1 MAPVLQS
8 ALGVSVFIALA
19 WAVSEERRAFPWRIV
34 LAGLALQ
41 FALAGALLK
50 LPWIRGWV
58 LGLNEAMLGLE
69 RATEAGTAFVFGY
82 LGGGPLPF
90 EEVTP
95 GTSFVIAF
103 RVLPLIL
110 VVSALSSLLFYWRI
124 LPFVVR
130 VLSRI
135 LEKTLGIGGAVGL
148 SAAADVFVGMVE
160 APLLVRPYLGA
171 LSRGELFSL
180 MSCGM
185 ATIAGTVMVLYAS
198 ILGEVVPEAMGHI
211 LTASL
216 INTPGALLIAAVMV
230 PSVGPATAGELGPAE
245 TARSSMDAITS
256 GTLAG
261 IALLINIVA
270 LLVVFVALVS
280 LADGILGVLL
290 PDIGGE
296 PVTLRRLLGTLM
308 TPLAWLAGI
317 PWGEAQT
324 AGALMG
330 TKTVLN
336 ELVAYLDLARLPK
349 DALSE
354 RSTVI
359 MTYALCGFANL
370 GSLGILIGGL
380 GTMVPERRAEVTA
393 LGPKSIVSGTLTTL
407 LTGAIV
413 GVLWS

>member
-1 MAPVLQS
+1 
-8 ALGVSVFIALA
+8 
-19 WAVSEERRAFPWRIV
+19 
-34 LAGLALQ
+34 
-41 FALAGALLK
+41 
-50 LPWIRGWV
+50 
-58 LGLNEAMLGLE
+58 
-69 RATEAGTAFVFGY
+69 
-82 LGGGPLPF
+82 
-90 EEVTP
+90 
-95 GTSFVIAF
+95 
-103 RVLPLIL
+103 
-110 VVSALSSLLFYWRI
+110 
-124 LPFVVR
+124 
-130 VLSRI
+130 
-135 LEKTLGIGGAVGL
+135 
-148 SAAADVFVGMVE
+148 
-160 APLLVRPYLGA
+160 
-171 LSRGELFSL
+171 
-180 MSCGM
+180 
-185 ATIAGTVMVLYAS
+185 
-198 ILGEVVPEAMGHI
+198 
-211 LTASL
+211 
-216 INTPGALLIAAVMV
+216 
-230 PSVGPATAGELGPAE
+230 
-245 TARSSMDAITS
+245 MDAITS

-308 TPLAWLAGI
+308 APLVWLAGI

>member
-19 WAVSEERRAFPWRIV
+19 WALSEERRAFPWRIV

-41 FALAGALLK
+41 FALATALLK

-82 LGGGPLPF
+82 LGGGPVPF
-90 EEVTP
+90 PEATP
-95 GTSFVIAF
+95 GASFVLAF
-103 RVLPLIL
+103 RALPLIL
-110 VVSALSSLLFYWRI
+110 VVSALSSLLFYWRV
-124 LPFVVR
+124 LPFLVR
-130 VLSRI
+130 GLSRI

-230 PSVGPATAGELGPAE
+230 PSVGPATAGEFAPAE

-270 LLVVFVALVS
+270 LLLVFVALVS
-280 LADGILGVLL
+280 LADGILGLL
-290 PDIGGE
+290 PDIGAE
-296 PVTLRRLLGTLM
+296 PVTLRRLLGALM
-308 TPLAWLAGI
+308 APLVWLAGI

-380 GTMVPERRAEVTA
+380 GTMVPDRHAEVIA

>member
-1 MAPVLQS
+1 MPPYLQS
-8 ALGVSVFIALA
+8 ALGVCVFIALA
-19 WAVSEERRAFPWRIV
+19 WAASEERRAFPWRIV

-41 FALAGALLK
+41 FALAATLLK
-50 LPWIRGWV
+50 LPWFRGWV

-69 RATEAGTAFVFGY
+69 HATEAGTAFVFGY

-90 EEVTP
+90 REATP
-95 GTSFVIAF
+95 GASFVLAF
-103 RVLPLIL
+103 RALPLIL
-110 VVSALSSLLFYWRI
+110 VVSALSSLLFYWRV
-124 LPFVVR
+124 LPFIVR
-130 VLSRI
+130 GLSRV

-148 SAAADVFVGMVE
+148 SAAADVLVGMVE
-160 APLLVRPYLGA
+160 APLLVRPYLGS
-171 LSRGELFSL
+171 LSRGELFSV

-198 ILGEVVPEAMGHI
+198 ILREVVPEAMGHI

-230 PSVGPATAGELGPAE
+230 PSLGRATAGELGPAQ

-270 LLVVFVALVS
+270 LLLVFVALVS
-280 LADGILGVLL
+280 LADGILGVL
-290 PDIGGE
+290 PDVGGE

-308 TPLAWLAGI
+308 APLVWLAGI

-380 GTMVPERRAEVTA
+380 GTMVPDRRAEVIA
-393 LGPKSIVSGTLTTL
+393 LGPKSIVCGTLTTL

>member
-1 MAPVLQS
+1 MPPFLQS
-8 ALGVSVFIALA
+8 ALGVFVFIALA
-19 WAVSEERRAFPWRIV
+19 WVVSEERRAFPWRIV

-41 FALAGALLK
+41 FALAAALLK
-50 LPWIRGWV
+50 LPGVRGWA

-90 EEVTP
+90 PEASP
-95 GTSFVIAF
+95 GTSFVLAF
-103 RVLPLIL
+103 RALPLIL
-110 VVSALSSLLFYWRI
+110 VVSALSSLLFYWRV
-124 LPFVVR
+124 LPFIVR
-130 VLSRI
+130 GLSRV

-148 SAAADVFVGMVE
+148 SAAADVLVGMVE

-171 LSRGELFSL
+171 LTRGELFSI

-230 PSVGPATAGELGPAE
+230 PSLGPATAGELEPAE
-245 TARSSMDAITS
+245 TARSSIDAITS

-280 LADGILGVLL
+280 LADGILHIL

-308 TPLAWLAGI
+308 APLVWFAGI

-380 GTMVPERRAEVTA
+380 GTMVPERRAEVIA